1 MQYTKKQ
8 YKKICESI
16 RASITDGESV
26 AYAYTLA
33 GISET
38 TYHRWR
44 NERPDFGK
52 LIEKAREDHRLM
64 MASQLRKSLYK
75 RATGFEAPDIRTEY
89 GVGVNGQPIITKQ
102 VKTMKTVPPDTAALI
117 FALTNLAPEE
127 WQNTQRT
134 NIATDDSLT
143 GIRVEVV
150 SRETTQQDKEQ
161 KQPAQS
167 DK

>member
-8 YKKICESI
+8 YKKICDSI

-44 NERPDFGK
+44 NERPDFAK
-52 LIEKAREDHRLM
+52 LIEQAREDHRLM
-64 MASQLRKSLYK
+64 KANELRRSLYK
-75 RATGFEAPDIRTEY
+75 RATGYETTETRTEY
-89 GVGVNGQPIITKQ
+89 GVGANGSPIITKQ
-102 VKTMKTVPPDTAALI
+102 VKTTKQVPPDTGALI
-117 FALTNLAPEE
+117 FSLTNLAPEE
-127 WQNTQRT
+127 WQNSQRT
-134 NIATDDSLT
+134 DLTADDSLT

-150 SRETTQQDKEQ
+150 SKETNQQSKEQ
-161 KQPAQS
+161 EQQSKS